1 MKHCKL
7 LILVQ
12 STAGEDKKC
21 LKSPS
26 QKIVSHSVV
35 LLSFSLDIFIAVSWS
50 VRASVSKAAR
60 RSLIEIARKIIF
72 ISKSSQTFLCLVLQ
86 SSFVLLFSSF
96 FALIVVFLTLVLVE
110 LSEITGELILKFLTA
125 TRIF

>member
-1 MKHCKL
+1 MSQNFVTL
-7 LILVQ
+7 GNFMNFQ
-12 STAGEDKKC
+12 SG
-21 LKSPS
+21 L
-26 QKIVSHSVV
+26 
-35 LLSFSLDIFIAVSWS
+35 FIAVSWS
-50 VRASVSKAAR
+50 DGASVSKAAR

-96 FALIVVFLTLVLVE
+96 FVLIVDFLTLVLVLVV

-125 TRIF
+125 TSIF